1 MSEQNQAS
9 ETDRSTYSL
18 RLFVTG
24 TNPRSTRAI
33 QNIRAI
39 CDEQLEGRYELEVID
54 LYQHPEQAKPEQI
67 VVAPTLLKTLPLPV
81 RRLVGDLS
89 NSQRV
94 LVGLDLVP
102 RLGEGLELRDG
113 A

>member
-9 ETDRSTYSL
+9 ETDRSTYAL

-24 TNPRSTRAI
+24 TNPRSARAI

-39 CDEQLEGRYELEVID
+39 CDAQLEGRYELEVID

-89 NSQRV
+89 NSRRV

-102 RLGEGLELRDG
+102 RSGEGLELRDG